1 MLNLTFV
8 QQAGLKKAK
17 QKLHNFCLQKWSG
30 VKNVITLSHILK
42 ATCDAGLGWDW
53 DSSLAPDTKILG
65 HGDTLGIMMAAA
77 SAGLFSRNNLTQL
90 NQLHSSESERKFQSC
105 YKGFLDLQQDK

>member
-17 QKLHNFCLQKWSG
+17 QGLHNFCLYRSE
-30 VKNVITLSHILK
+30 VENVITLSHILK

-90 NQLHSSESERKFQSC
+90 NQLHSSESGKKFSE
-105 YKGFLDLQQDK
+105 LL